1 MQYTES
7 GTDKFYNALSGI
19 QYVSSV
25 KGGVTEKTKQIFMK
39 TIILFF
45 ISSVCISLYLR
56 GQDAGYVNRLEIGI
70 EEKLDEYVPEDIA
83 VISQDNDTLI
93 LGSIISKPTVLS
105 LVYYRCP
112 GICSPL
118 MNGIADVI
126 QKSDMKIGDEY
137 QVLTISFDPR
147 ETPELAKRK
156 RMNYL
161 SQVTKPEAA
170 DGWFF
175 FTADSTNIALLT
187 DAVGFRYK
195 QSGNDFTHAASII
208 ILSPEGKITR
218 YLNGIQF
225 LPFEFKMAIVEASKG
240 QSGPTINK
248 ILQFCYSYDPKGQQY
263 VLNITRVSG
272 IIIIFIA
279 LTIFLILALRP
290 LLKSKMVAN

>member
-1 MQYTES
+1 MKNLELIFILFICIPLY
-7 GTDKFYNALSGI
+7 LSG
-19 QYVSSV
+19 
-25 KGGVTEKTKQIFMK
+25 
-39 TIILFF
+39 
-45 ISSVCISLYLR
+45 
-56 GQDAGYVNRLEIGI
+56 QDSGYKRQLEIGI
-70 EEKLDEYVPEDIA
+70 EEKLDEYVPKDIRLF
-83 VISQDNDTLI
+83 SQDSDTVN
-93 LGSIISKPTVLS
+93 LGSIIKMPTIIS

-126 QKSDMKIGDEY
+126 QKSDMRISDDY

-161 SQVTKPEAA
+161 SQITKPEAVN
-170 DGWFF
+170 GWHF
-175 FTADSTNIALLT
+175 FTSDSANIARLT
-187 DAVGFRYK
+187 DATGFRYK
-195 QSGNDFTHAASII
+195 QTGNDFTHAATLI

-272 IIIIFIA
+272 ILIIFIT
-279 LTIFLILALRP
+279 LSIFLVLALRP
-290 LLKSKMVAN
+290 LLRRKTVTN

>member
-1 MQYTES
+1 MIQGLECIKTILH
-7 GTDKFYNALSGI
+7 DKLSQHAGS
-19 QYVSSV
+19 QL
-25 KGGVTEKTKQIFMK
+25 ETKYILMK
-39 TIILFF
+39 TFIIFF
-45 ISSVCISLYLR
+45 ISSVCISLYLH
-56 GQDAGYVNRLEIGI
+56 GQDSGYDNRLEIGI
-70 EEKLDEYVPEDIA
+70 EEKLDELVPKDIS
-83 VISQDNDTLI
+83 IFNQDGDTVT

-118 MNGIADVI
+118 MNGIAEVI

-147 ETPELAKRK
+147 ETPVLAKRK

-161 SQVTKPEAA
+161 SQISKPEAA
-170 DGWFF
+170 NGWFF
-175 FTADSTNIALLT
+175 FTADSTNIARLT

-195 QSGNDFTHAASII
+195 QSGNDFTHAASLI

-248 ILQFCYSYDPKGQQY
+248 VLQFCYSYDPKGQQY

-272 IIIIFIA
+272 IIIIFIT
-279 LTIFLILALRP
+279 LIIFLILTLRP
-290 LLKSKMVAN
+290 LLRRKTATN